1 MITLRNISAL
11 LATGALAISLVGCG
25 SMSSRDRSTAVGA
38 GVGALGGAVL
48 GGTAATI
55 GGAAVGAVIGNQ
67 VEINARRN
75 FLLFGGHAEPS
86 VLALTHIEC

>member
-1 MITLRNISAL
+1 MTTLRNLSTL
-11 LATGALAISLVGCG
+11 LATSALAIGLVGCG
-25 SMSSRDRSTAVGA
+25 SMSARDRSTVTGA

-67 VEINARRN
+67 V
-75 FLLFGGHAEPS
+75 GKDDK
-86 VLALTHIEC
+86 

>member
-1 MITLRNISAL
+1 MTTLRNLSAL
-11 LATGALAISLVGCG
+11 LVTSALAISLAGCG
-25 SMSSRDRSTAVGA
+25 TMSERDRSTAVGA

-67 VEINARRN
+67 VGKDNK
-75 FLLFGGHAEPS
+75 
-86 VLALTHIEC
+86 

>member
-1 MITLRNISAL
+1 MITLRNFSTFV
-11 LATGALAISLVGCG
+11 ATSALAISLVGCG

-55 GGAAVGAVIGNQ
+55 GGAAVGGVIGNQ
-67 VEINARRN
+67 MGKDNK
-75 FLLFGGHAEPS
+75 
-86 VLALTHIEC
+86 